1 MHLCSSRL
9 TLLPLAVLSGSLFAC
24 APLPQHYVNA
34 THPNY
39 GAREYL
45 AQLGQC
51 RNENSVAMVTTVQY
65 ETNSI
70 GRVNEVQTD
79 GCMTRLGWA
88 PASAAVTWSPPLY
101 FWWPYW

>member
-1 MHLCSSRL
+1 MRENDLHCRL
-9 TLLPLAVLSGSLFAC
+9 VLLAGLAGSLFAC
-24 APLPQHYVNA
+24 APLAQHYVNT

-39 GAREYL
+39 GATEYL

-51 RNENSVAMVTTVQY
+51 RNENSVAMITRVQY
-65 ETNSI
+65 HTASI
-70 GRVNEVQTD
+70 ARSNEDQAD

-88 PASAAVTWSPPLY
+88 PASAAIAWSPQLY